1 MGQGIGSSA
10 GSRRILACVS
20 GVSFMI
26 MLDSNIVAVSL
37 PAIARSL
44 RADFASVEWVVSAYI
59 LAFAS
64 CLMIAGSLAD
74 RFGRRRLLILGLAV
88 FTLAS
93 GLCGLART
101 PGFLNSARA
110 LQGVGAAL
118 QLSSAVAILGHEF
131 RGPDRARA
139 YAAWSPAS
147 APPPVSSGCCSAWWA
162 WVPS

>member
-1 MGQGIGSSA
+1 
-10 GSRRILACVS
+10 
-20 GVSFMI
+20 MI

-59 LAFAS
+59 LAFAT

-74 RFGRRRLLILGLAV
+74 RFGRRKVLLLGLAV

-93 GLCGLART
+93 CLCGLART
-101 PGFLNSARA
+101 PGFLNAART

-118 QLSSAVAILGHEF
+118 QLSSALAVLGNEF
-131 RGPDRARA
+131 RGAERARA
-139 YAAWSPAS
+139 YGVWGTVIGIA
-147 APPPVSSGCCSAWWA
+147 VTSGPILGGLITSW
-162 WVPS
+162 